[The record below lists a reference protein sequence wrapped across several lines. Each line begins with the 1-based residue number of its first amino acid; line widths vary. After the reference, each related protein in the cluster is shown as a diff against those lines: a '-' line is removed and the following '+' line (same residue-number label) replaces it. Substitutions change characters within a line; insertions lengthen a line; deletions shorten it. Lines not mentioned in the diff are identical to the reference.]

1 MAHQFFPRKNGP
13 SRNVAKFFGGKF
25 LERMASNW
33 AILSRNIII
42 EERYINDVNSLLS
55 IRKTDSI
62 SYSLGLDYNTL
73 NEVVNVDFE

>member
-1 MAHQFFPRKNGP
+1 MAHRFFPQKNGP
-13 SRNVAKFFGGKF
+13 SRNLATFFGGKF

-33 AILSRNIII
+33 AILLRNIII

-62 SYSLGLDYNTL
+62 SYSIGLDCNAF
-73 NEVVNVDFE
+73 NEVVNFDFE